1 MPQSVRSLISAF
13 LGVEFPVPRG
23 EVAPVGRVSVPG
35 YEVSDLPG
43 VCFQGLRSLEWF
55 GVLLLMT
62 SLGCFFFLVGRVFVQ
77 DVILLSWVWGCIR
90 VLECNV
96 C

>member
-62 SLGCFFFLVGRVFVQ
+62 SLGCFFFFFGGEGLCPGCYTSELGVGVHSCPRV
-77 DVILLSWVWGCIR
+77 
-90 VLECNV
+90 
-96 C
+96 